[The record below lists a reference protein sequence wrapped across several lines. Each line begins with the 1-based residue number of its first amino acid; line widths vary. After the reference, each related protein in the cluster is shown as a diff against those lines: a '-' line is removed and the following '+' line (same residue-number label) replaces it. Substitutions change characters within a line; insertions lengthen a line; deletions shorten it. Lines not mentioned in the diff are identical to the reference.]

1 MKKTALYFGIS
12 VTCIMLLSSC
22 IQQSADVSKDIEKA
36 NKVFIEAFNQS
47 SPDAVTACYTSNAKI
62 FPTNSEIVEGHEAI
76 NKFWTVGM
84 KMGIKKVLLETLSAT
99 AYGHIA
105 IEEGLYT
112 LYADN
117 DHIIDQG
124 KYIVT
129 WRKEGGKW
137 KIERDIWN
145 TNSPSVE
152 TKYKICENN
161 FIAQLAASINFA
173 KSKKVNP
180 VEYGKYIG
188 GLHADGWQPK
198 DEDHLK
204 YFMNGYKWNMNL
216 FKNFRMETLEQSDT
230 MVKAKT
236 KADWTHLSA
245 EEKFYGVDSV
255 EMNEWL
261 KAAWTAIANHLN
273 LEYKQE
279 QDGDWIV
286 FTVTKR

>member
-1 MKKTALYFGIS
+1 M
-12 VTCIMLLSSC
+12 
-22 IQQSADVSKDIEKA
+22 QQSADVSKEIEKA
-36 NKVFIEAFNQS
+36 NKAFIEAFNQS
-47 SPDAVTACYTSNAKI
+47 NPDAITACYTSNAKI
-62 FPTNSEIVEGHEAI
+62 FPANSKMIEGHEAI
-76 NKFWTVGM
+76 NKYWTVGIT
-84 KMGIKKVLLETLSAT
+84 MGIKKVLLETLSAIG
-99 AYGHIA
+99 YGNIA
-105 IEEGLYT
+105 IEEGLYK

-117 DHIIDQG
+117 DELIDEG

-129 WRKEGGKW
+129 WRKENGKW

-145 TNSPSVE
+145 TNSPSVK
-152 TKYKICENN
+152 TKYKTCEDN

-188 GLHADGWQPK
+188 GLHANGWQPK
-198 DEDHLK
+198 DKDHLK
-204 YFMNGYKWNMNL
+204 YFMDGYKWNMNL
-216 FKNFRMETLEQSDT
+216 FKNFQIETLEQSDT
-230 MVKAKT
+230 LVKAKT

-245 EEKFYGVDSV
+245 GEQFYGVDSI

-261 KAAWTAIANHLN
+261 KAAWTVIADHLN

-286 FTVTKR
+286 FTVSKK